1 MKNALI
7 LKNSGKFAMCTTFAG
22 EIEELPIIDKLFY
35 SVKDDR
41 TSLLSTKETVSF
53 KNLNEVSYCI
63 I

>member
-7 LKNSGKFAMCTTFAG
+7 LKNSGKFAICTTLAV
-22 EIEELPIIDKLFY
+22 EIEVLEIVAKLLL
-35 SVKDDR
+35 SVNDDR

-53 KNLNEVSYCI
+53 KNLKEVSYCI